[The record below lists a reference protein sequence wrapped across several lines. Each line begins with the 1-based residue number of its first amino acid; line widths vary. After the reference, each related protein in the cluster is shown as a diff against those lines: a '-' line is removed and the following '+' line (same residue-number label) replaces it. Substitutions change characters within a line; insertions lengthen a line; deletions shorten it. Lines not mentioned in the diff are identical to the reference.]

1 MSPQYAI
8 LLVFLVYLIVA
19 MLSHFMSKPITPDPL
34 PPQPPPPPVTPPDD
48 DDNLCP
54 TGFTGRYLYA
64 YCDTYV
70 QCPEKTLHVCPSCFD
85 SKTQQCSTSCDC
97 TVQCDNYW
105 GRLPHKYDCQKF
117 ILCLHPTAMMLRCSD
132 SFCFD
137 PEIDDC
143 VNTLNDNKCLC
154 NNDNNNN
161 EKFIK

>member
-19 MLSHFMSKPITPDPL
+19 MLSHFMSKPIIPDPL
-34 PPQPPPPPVTPPDD
+34 PPPPPVTPPDD

-54 TGFTGRYLYA
+54 NGFTGRYLYD

-97 TVQCDNYW
+97 TLQCDNYY

-117 ILCLHPTAMMLRCSD
+117 ILCVHPTAMMLRCAD

-137 PEIDDC
+137 PEANDC
-143 VNTLNDNKCLC
+143 VNRLNDNKCLC
-154 NNDNNNN
+154 NND
-161 EKFIK
+161 ET